1 MSKSVK
7 HEKTQG
13 YLGKLCRMKRERK
26 NIRNLKA
33 QLLDDIQEVFTPKIY
48 AQDI

>member
-13 YLGKLCRMKRERK
+13 YLNKLCRTKRERK
-26 NIRNLKA
+26 SIRNMKA
-33 QLLDDIQEVFTPKIY
+33 QLLDDIQDVFTPKIY